1 MPHIG
6 DAHFDNVSPASEVI
20 KELCVIIFG
29 EELLDRKHKR
39 QHAPPP
45 NQRAERCGT
54 TWGDANKKCGKA
66 CPHDTSEECPDGED
80 CFSALSTRPCVA
92 LEEKTSWLQIQGPGW
107 SDEYIGEAGPDTW
120 KPRMDLRRALLG
132 FLHFRMPRPSRWE
145 RVERARL
152 VEALAAT
159 PGVYANFTALHA
171 HVLAALTKVHGHESS
186 SWSMENVGE
195 QCSVAATQQW

>member
-1 MPHIG
+1 MREIGQVWPEQMQWVTSRASDGLWRQCRSGGGRMQWLTMSQGYMVDRGAARQELSMPHVG

-20 KELCVIIFG
+20 KELCVIMFG
-29 EELLDRKHKR
+29 EELLD
-39 QHAPPP
+39 
-45 NQRAERCGT
+45 
-54 TWGDANKKCGKA
+54 
-66 CPHDTSEECPDGED
+66 ED
-80 CFSALSTRPCVA
+80 
-92 LEEKTSWLQIQGPGW
+92 KTSWLQIQGPGW
-107 SDEYIGEAGPDTW
+107 SDEYIGEAGPSTW

-186 SWSMENVGE
+186 SWSMESVGE